1 MSRLRHFTRCL
12 SLAAR
17 WLARLAVAERKLFGN
32 FWSPKQA
39 PPVHSA
45 TAIVPRWFRKEF
57 QVGQHKL
64 PNAQTQQLALG
75 DLLVRGNWQSGIG
88 DPATAGNPVWG
99 GQSAF
104 HSGNA
109 HGQASVL
116 RIRAGTG
123 SNTGDRRERTDRGPS
138 LDLETGQPRCRNGNR
153 RWLRAIP
160 GVADD
165 RRQSQL
171 HTTARTHMTHEAHH
185 ESQSLQF
192 LPALCIRQ
200 V

>member
-99 GQSAF
+99 AICVSQRQRSWARRQC
-104 HSGNA
+104 S
-109 HGQASVL
+109 ASVPA
-116 RIRAGTG
+116 REA
-123 SNTGDRRERTDRGPS
+123 TGDRRERTDRGPS
-138 LDLETGQPRCRNGNR
+138 LGDGSTTVPEWESAMASRDTRSGR
-153 RWLRAIP
+153 RSAA
-160 GVADD
+160 VAVAHNSSD
-165 RRQSQL
+165 
-171 HTTARTHMTHEAHH
+171 THDT
-185 ESQSLQF
+185 
-192 LPALCIRQ
+192 
-200 V
+200 